1 MDKIRYSL
9 DDIKALVKKY
19 ENVKRTGA
27 DMIQEL
33 KELVLAKPE
42 IIQLLEASEKRLS
55 LRFFDLIFIVQ
66 IEINSTKIDSAIGSL
81 KVYQDMQ
88 ELKEMRSLDIM
99 EFTFDDTDNIQQK
112 DELFILSREVFP
124 YYFLSKLTDFIIN
137 QQIVIKP

>member
-19 ENVKRTGA
+19 ENVKRTGSE
-27 DMIQEL
+27 MIHEL
-33 KELVLAKPE
+33 KELVQARPE

-81 KVYQDMQ
+81 KVYLDMQDM
-88 ELKEMRSLDIM
+88 KEMHSLDIM

-112 DELFILSREVFP
+112 DELFILSPEVFP

-137 QQIVIKP
+137 QRIVIKP

>member
-9 DDIKALVKKY
+9 EDIKALVKKY
-19 ENVKRTGA
+19 ENVKKTGS
-27 DMIQEL
+27 DMIHEL
-33 KELVLAKPE
+33 KELVQARPE

-66 IEINSTKIDSAIGSL
+66 VEINSTKIDSAIGSL
-81 KVYQDMQ
+81 KVYLDMQ
-88 ELKEMRSLDIM
+88 EFKEMHSLDIM

-112 DELFILSREVFP
+112 DELFILSPEVFP

-137 QQIVIKP
+137 QRIVIKP

>member
-19 ENVKRTGA
+19 ENVKRTGSE
-27 DMIQEL
+27 MIHEL
-33 KELVLAKPE
+33 KELVQARPE

-81 KVYQDMQ
+81 KVYLDMQ
-88 ELKEMRSLDIM
+88 DLKEMHSLDIM

-112 DELFILSREVFP
+112 DELFILSPEVFP

-137 QQIVIKP
+137 QRIVIKP